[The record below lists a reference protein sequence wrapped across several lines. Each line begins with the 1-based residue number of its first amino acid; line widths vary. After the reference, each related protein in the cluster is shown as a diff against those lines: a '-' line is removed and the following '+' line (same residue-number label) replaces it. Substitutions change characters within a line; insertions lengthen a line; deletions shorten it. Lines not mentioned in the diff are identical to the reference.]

1 MTFELIVTVGASA
14 KDEKLFTLAIEVH
27 ASDGTLLKEGFASP
41 LRPLRTKL
49 PSQTRVHLMTRLPGG
64 ERVHKAVDVQTA
76 STQVTV
82 DILSDL
88 GSPHEWL
95 KWASSLRDLGHLLPD
110 SSTRSA
116 PATEVQNNTT
126 RSAVGDVWALLWEFR
141 GKEWAPSKLKPI
153 SLNKD
158 RGIRQLEFFL
168 PKRAHLLQIGG
179 EGVSWRL
186 VSLPSG
192 GLARVAF
199 TESQPG
205 IEDSVQLTIGR
216 ETPGDEIVM
225 AYLTRGALP
234 EAARLE
240 GLWRPAEKLLQGK
253 YEDPIGAAAGAY
265 ALLRIGRLEERNDWA
280 QRLVEVA
287 PWMAD
292 GPIIA
297 AALTL
302 RLDPPDRNLA
312 RRRVGQAL
320 HRGLPVF
327 GMGLDLLVET
337 MTRLHRGKAEDRS
350 FHQAFLA
357 MQGYLQA
364 RASRHSYL
372 SFFGETP
379 TRPSALQ
386 LRGKADKPVPYRGP
400 SSVES
405 TTGVEPVRHTTLQVG
420 STKVTLAIPKSLAVS
435 SAKRLSTYGQTSVAL
450 EGITLKGGSSRAIE
464 TMLNTGA
471 SSDTGS
477 RKGRSQLV
485 PSSGRHAGGHASQD
499 RTDEVVRQATPN
511 ASSRSAPARKK
522 RAALS
527 LSIFDDAD

>member
-1 MTFELIVTVGASA
+1 MTFELIVTAGASP

-27 ASDGTLLKEGFASP
+27 ASDGTLLTEGFASP
-41 LRPLRTKL
+41 LQPLRMTL
-49 PSQTRVHLMTRLPGG
+49 PTQSRVHLMTRLPGG
-64 ERVHKAVDVQTA
+64 ERVHKAVDVGA
-76 STQVTV
+76 ARAQVSV
-82 DILSDL
+82 DILSDV
-88 GSPHEWL
+88 GSPHDWL

-110 SSTRSA
+110 SPTRSV
-116 PATEVQNNTT
+116 PATGGRNNAT
-126 RSAVGDVWALLWEFR
+126 RSAVGGVWALLWEFR
-141 GKEWAPSKLKPI
+141 GKEWIPSKLKPT
-153 SLNKD
+153 SLNRD
-158 RGIRQLEFFL
+158 HGIRQIEFSL

-186 VSLPSG
+186 VSLPSA
-192 GLARVAF
+192 GLVRVAF
-199 TESQPG
+199 TESQPE
-205 IEDSVQLTIGR
+205 IEDTVQLTIGR

-225 AYLTRGALP
+225 SYLTRGALP

-302 RLDPPDRNLA
+302 RLDPPDRSLA

-327 GMGLDLLVET
+327 GMGLNLLVET
-337 MTRLHRGKAEDRS
+337 MTRLHRGKVEDRS

-386 LRGKADKPVPYRGP
+386 LRGKAGSPVPYRSP
-400 SSVES
+400 SSEES
-405 TTGVEPVRHTTLQVG
+405 TTGTEPLRHTMLQVG
-420 STKVTLAIPKSLAVS
+420 STKVTLAIPKSLAVDS
-435 SAKRLSTYGQTSVAL
+435 MKRLSTYPTTSSAL
-450 EGITLKGGSSRAIE
+450 GGVVLGGGSAPAIE
-464 TMLNTGA
+464 SVRDVGA
-471 SSDTGS
+471 AHDTGS

-485 PSSGRHAGGHASQD
+485 PSSGRDSRGHSNQGRSD
-499 RTDEVVRQATPN
+499 DVVRQATPN
-511 ASSRSAPARKK
+511 ANSLAAPARKK
-522 RAALS
+522 RATLALP
-527 LSIFDDAD
+527 IFGDAE